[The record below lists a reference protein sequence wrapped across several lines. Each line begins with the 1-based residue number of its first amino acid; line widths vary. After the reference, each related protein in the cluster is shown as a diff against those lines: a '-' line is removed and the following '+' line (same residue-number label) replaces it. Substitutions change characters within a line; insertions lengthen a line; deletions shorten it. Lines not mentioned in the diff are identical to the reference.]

1 MFNLDQ
7 AFALRDE
14 DEEVYLDFQSFYFL
28 MKCVTGVKKAGVTKY
43 GALTFDEFKKMVEEN
58 KFFGGL
64 KNYMTAS
71 FIMNTD

>member
-1 MFNLDQ
+1 
-7 AFALRDE
+7 
-14 DEEVYLDFQSFYFL
+14 
-28 MKCVTGVKKAGVTKY
+28 MKCVTGVKKAGATKY

-64 KNYMTAS
+64 KTYMTES